1 MELGNFLKRR
11 DACVY
16 CFEFPNGKRYVGK
29 TLDLGRRLSLYEKN
43 VSGEFEDNSPVV
55 RAIREFSW
63 ASIDF
68 KILAKVEG
76 LSKDDAELCLS
87 ILEIKYI
94 REFGSI
100 SPSGYNISFGG
111 ECLGVPVEYL
121 TTDKRKIDA
130 FKGASKA
137 VLLYDL
143 EGKFVK
149 EYPSIANMSYD
160 LGIMPEEG
168 SQKLDKKQVLCQKY
182 FVRSKRYDYI
192 PDMIEVPKVE
202 VRDRVKYN
210 TIVEERVVVKEKRVY
225 KQAALAYD
233 MNGDFVGEY
242 ESRADA
248 CRHLNGAKDMP
259 WGRYVKGYI
268 LYKKVSDDYP
278 KKIEGHLAF
287 QGKVILEEYKP
298 AVELADLPK
307 QNIEPYNRKGIHT
320 NLNLTF
326 PVQQFDLGGNFIATH
341 ASIRDASVASGI
353 PYSQIYACVH
363 GKTKRARNYIW
374 RKVDVDIAI

>member
-1 MELGNFLKRR
+1 MELGSFLKMR

-29 TLDLGRRLSLYEKN
+29 THDLGRRLSLYEKN

-63 ASIDF
+63 AFIDF
-68 KILAKVEG
+68 KILAKIEG
-76 LSKDDAELCLS
+76 LSKEDAELCLS

-94 REFGSI
+94 RELGSI

-192 PDMIEVPKVE
+192 PDVIEVPKVE

-210 TIVEERVVVKEKRVY
+210 TIVEERVIVKEKYVY
-225 KQAALAYD
+225 KQTALAYD

-307 QNIEPYNRKGIHT
+307 QNVEPYNRKGIHT

-326 PVQQFDLGGNFIATH
+326 PVQQFDLGGNFVATH